1 FGENGINGR
10 VGNGGAGGTA
20 INISADG
27 VILLNQGKVL
37 GGTPGSINAQPG
49 EAIVVSGKNSHIIN
63 DIGGEIRSSGL
74 NSKAVE
80 YEAGADNGIFE
91 MRTNSIVDGVVDA
104 TKISNS
110 KLVLGGNTAKENST
124 FIASKIGNGRQYQG
138 FSNYEVNTSEG
149 STWNLIGETTALTP
163 WTVTEGTL
171 AIVSDHSLG
180 STDGA
185 LTLNGGVL
193 QTVLNVNSDRRFNL
207 TAESLNGGILTD
219 GDLTLTNV
227 ISGVGGLKKTGNAT
241 LILGG
246 QNDYTGRTI
255 ISSGNLFLTG
265 EGGIEHSES
274 VELSKGTS
282 LNISSTTGGTMVNN
296 LTGDEGS
303 HVVLGDRLLTVNSL
317 ADSVFSGEISGNG
330 SLIKKG
336 QGDMTLDGIN
346 SYQGIT
352 RIDQGN
358 LRINS
363 DQSLGG
369 GNKNNSDLI
378 MNGGGLKIFGSFAS
392 DRDVYF
398 NADGDISVDKD
409 MSSSWN
415 KIHTGDYKFTKSGE
429 GELIVRNGGDASEI
443 SLMNG
448 ALTLINLNMNSEKQ
462 DALLNVNNG
471 VLNIIGGDVSAK
483 NDLIYITGDST
494 INLDNVSIKSSGNGM
509 RLSDNVQSTLSLRNQ
524 YTDMPILVE
533 GKNSILN
540 INAGDNTTLASNM
553 HKSDE
558 STINLNLMNNSSN
571 WVISQRTDVDN
582 VRNSGN
588 IIFSP
593 LNKSEF
599 NNLNIKGD
607 YSGGNGTI
615 TLNTVLNKGGD
626 KDQQLSDKVLIKG
639 NVSGETVL
647 KVVPQGNGDNTASAP
662 GNIFSSRD
670 GISLVQVGGDAA
682 DNAFKLDR
690 EYISTGT
697 KSPYQYRLFTYRG
710 DQVDQQSNFLGD
722 KPVNVDFR
730 LQTAYLDSSGNVVP
744 GVDPD
749 YNNSNNENGN
759 GTGNDNGT
767 GNGNG
772 T

>member
-1 FGENGINGR
+1 TTVSAGKLSLSGESNIEKS
-10 VGNGGAGGTA
+10 GNVRLNRDAA
-20 INISADG
+20 LDISATT
-27 VILLNQGKVL
+27 N
-37 GGTPGSINAQPG
+37 
-49 EAIVVSGKNSHIIN
+49 
-63 DIGGEIRSSGL
+63 
-74 NSKAVE
+74 
-80 YEAGADNGIFE
+80 GA
-91 MRTNSIVDGVVDA
+91 
-104 TKISNS
+104 
-110 KLVLGGNTAKENST
+110 
-124 FIASKIGNGRQYQG
+124 
-138 FSNYEVNTSEG
+138 
-149 STWNLIGETTALTP
+149 
-163 WTVTEGTL
+163 
-171 AIVSDHSLG
+171 
-180 STDGA
+180 
-185 LTLNGGVL
+185 
-193 QTVLNVNSDRRFNL
+193 
-207 TAESLNGGILTD
+207 
-219 GDLTLTNV
+219 
-227 ISGVGGLKKTGNAT
+227 
-241 LILGG
+241 
-246 QNDYTGRTI
+246 
-255 ISSGNLFLTG
+255 
-265 EGGIEHSES
+265 
-274 VELSKGTS
+274 
-282 LNISSTTGGTMVNN
+282 MVNN

-398 NADGDISVDKD
+398 NADGEISVDKD

-483 NDLIYITGDST
+483 NDLIHITGDST
-494 INLDNVSIKSSGNGM
+494 INLENVSIKSSGNGM

-607 YSGGNGTI
+607 YNGGNGTI

-639 NVSGETVL
+639 NVTGETVL

-710 DQVDQQSNFLGD
+710 GQVDQQSNFLGD

-749 YNNSNNENGN
+749 YNNSNNENG
-759 GTGNDNGT
+759 
-767 GNGNG
+767 
-772 T
+772 

>member
-1 FGENGINGR
+1 NR
-10 VGNGGAGGTA
+10 DATLD
-20 INISADG
+20 ISA
-27 VILLNQGKVL
+27 
-37 GGTPGSINAQPG
+37 T
-49 EAIVVSGKNSHIIN
+49 
-63 DIGGEIRSSGL
+63 
-74 NSKAVE
+74 
-80 YEAGADNGIFE
+80 
-91 MRTNSIVDGVVDA
+91 TN
-104 TKISNS
+104 
-110 KLVLGGNTAKENST
+110 
-124 FIASKIGNGRQYQG
+124 
-138 FSNYEVNTSEG
+138 
-149 STWNLIGETTALTP
+149 
-163 WTVTEGTL
+163 
-171 AIVSDHSLG
+171 
-180 STDGA
+180 
-185 LTLNGGVL
+185 
-193 QTVLNVNSDRRFNL
+193 
-207 TAESLNGGILTD
+207 
-219 GDLTLTNV
+219 
-227 ISGVGGLKKTGNAT
+227 
-241 LILGG
+241 
-246 QNDYTGRTI
+246 
-255 ISSGNLFLTG
+255 
-265 EGGIEHSES
+265 
-274 VELSKGTS
+274 
-282 LNISSTTGGTMVNN
+282 GTMVNN

-582 VRNSGN
+582 VR
-588 IIFSP
+588 
-593 LNKSEF
+593 
-599 NNLNIKGD
+599 
-607 YSGGNGTI
+607 
-615 TLNTVLNKGGD
+615 
-626 KDQQLSDKVLIKG
+626 
-639 NVSGETVL
+639 
-647 KVVPQGNGDNTASAP
+647 
-662 GNIFSSRD
+662 
-670 GISLVQVGGDAA
+670 
-682 DNAFKLDR
+682 
-690 EYISTGT
+690 
-697 KSPYQYRLFTYRG
+697 
-710 DQVDQQSNFLGD
+710 
-722 KPVNVDFR
+722 
-730 LQTAYLDSSGNVVP
+730 
-744 GVDPD
+744 
-749 YNNSNNENGN
+749 
-759 GTGNDNGT
+759 
-767 GNGNG
+767 
-772 T
+772 

>member
-1 FGENGINGR
+1 
-10 VGNGGAGGTA
+10 A

-63 DIGGEIRSSGL
+63 DIGGEIWSSGL

-282 LNISSTTGGTMVNN
+282 LNISSTT
-296 LTGDEGS
+296 
-303 HVVLGDRLLTVNSL
+303 
-317 ADSVFSGEISGNG
+317 
-330 SLIKKG
+330 
-336 QGDMTLDGIN
+336 
-346 SYQGIT
+346 
-352 RIDQGN
+352 
-358 LRINS
+358 
-363 DQSLGG
+363 
-369 GNKNNSDLI
+369 
-378 MNGGGLKIFGSFAS
+378 
-392 DRDVYF
+392 
-398 NADGDISVDKD
+398 
-409 MSSSWN
+409 
-415 KIHTGDYKFTKSGE
+415 
-429 GELIVRNGGDASEI
+429 
-443 SLMNG
+443 
-448 ALTLINLNMNSEKQ
+448 
-462 DALLNVNNG
+462 
-471 VLNIIGGDVSAK
+471 
-483 NDLIYITGDST
+483 
-494 INLDNVSIKSSGNGM
+494 
-509 RLSDNVQSTLSLRNQ
+509 
-524 YTDMPILVE
+524 
-533 GKNSILN
+533 
-540 INAGDNTTLASNM
+540 
-553 HKSDE
+553 
-558 STINLNLMNNSSN
+558 
-571 WVISQRTDVDN
+571 
-582 VRNSGN
+582 
-588 IIFSP
+588 
-593 LNKSEF
+593 
-599 NNLNIKGD
+599 
-607 YSGGNGTI
+607 
-615 TLNTVLNKGGD
+615 
-626 KDQQLSDKVLIKG
+626 
-639 NVSGETVL
+639 
-647 KVVPQGNGDNTASAP
+647 
-662 GNIFSSRD
+662 
-670 GISLVQVGGDAA
+670 
-682 DNAFKLDR
+682 
-690 EYISTGT
+690 
-697 KSPYQYRLFTYRG
+697 
-710 DQVDQQSNFLGD
+710 
-722 KPVNVDFR
+722 
-730 LQTAYLDSSGNVVP
+730 
-744 GVDPD
+744 
-749 YNNSNNENGN
+749 
-759 GTGNDNGT
+759 
-767 GNGNG
+767 
-772 T
+772 

>member
-1 FGENGINGR
+1 MGGEGIIVSKNNVQIINLSTVVGGNGGSGGVAGSAGLAGAGGKGGNGGDVPIGSTTSRGKRGEDGSFGTNGINGR

-27 VILLNQGKVL
+27 VTLLNQGKVL

-104 TKISNS
+104 TKISNG
-110 KLVLGGNTAKENST
+110 KLLLGGNTAKETST

-138 FSNYEVNTSEG
+138 FSNYEVNTSEEN
-149 STWNLIGETTALTP
+149 TWNLIGETTALTP
-163 WTVTEGTL
+163 WTVTGGTL

-180 STDGA
+180 ATDGA

-207 TAESLNGGILTD
+207 TADSLNGGILTD

-227 ISGVGGLKKTGNAT
+227 ISGVGGLKKTGSAT

-246 QNDYTGRTI
+246 QNDYTGRTV

-282 LNISSTTGGTMVNN
+282 LNISSTTGGTMVNNLTGDEGSHVVLGDRFLTVNSLADSVFSGEFGTEGEKGGLLKTGAASFTLAGQNNYTGDTTVSAGKLSLSGDSNIEKSGNVRLNRDATLDISATTNGTMVNNLTGDEGSHVVLGDRFLTVNSLADSVFSGEFGAEGEKGGLLKTGAASFTLAGQNNYTGDTTVSAGKLSLSGDSNIEKSGNVRLNRDAMLDISATTNGTMVNNLTGDEGSHVVLGDQLLTVNSLADSVFSGEFGTEGETGGLLKTGAASFTLAGQNNYTGDTTVSAGKLSLSGDSNIEKSGNVRLNRDATLDISATTNGTMVNN

-369 GNKNNSDLI
+369 GIKTI
-378 MNGGGLKIFGSFAS
+378 
-392 DRDVYF
+392 
-398 NADGDISVDKD
+398 
-409 MSSSWN
+409 
-415 KIHTGDYKFTKSGE
+415 
-429 GELIVRNGGDASEI
+429 
-443 SLMNG
+443 
-448 ALTLINLNMNSEKQ
+448 LT
-462 DALLNVNNG
+462 
-471 VLNIIGGDVSAK
+471 
-483 NDLIYITGDST
+483 
-494 INLDNVSIKSSGNGM
+494 
-509 RLSDNVQSTLSLRNQ
+509 
-524 YTDMPILVE
+524 
-533 GKNSILN
+533 
-540 INAGDNTTLASNM
+540 
-553 HKSDE
+553 
-558 STINLNLMNNSSN
+558 
-571 WVISQRTDVDN
+571 
-582 VRNSGN
+582 
-588 IIFSP
+588 
-593 LNKSEF
+593 
-599 NNLNIKGD
+599 
-607 YSGGNGTI
+607 
-615 TLNTVLNKGGD
+615 
-626 KDQQLSDKVLIKG
+626 
-639 NVSGETVL
+639 
-647 KVVPQGNGDNTASAP
+647 
-662 GNIFSSRD
+662 
-670 GISLVQVGGDAA
+670 
-682 DNAFKLDR
+682 
-690 EYISTGT
+690 
-697 KSPYQYRLFTYRG
+697 
-710 DQVDQQSNFLGD
+710 
-722 KPVNVDFR
+722 
-730 LQTAYLDSSGNVVP
+730 
-744 GVDPD
+744 
-749 YNNSNNENGN
+749 
-759 GTGNDNGT
+759 
-767 GNGNG
+767 
-772 T
+772 

>member
-1 FGENGINGR
+1 NR
-10 VGNGGAGGTA
+10 DATLD
-20 INISADG
+20 ISA
-27 VILLNQGKVL
+27 
-37 GGTPGSINAQPG
+37 T
-49 EAIVVSGKNSHIIN
+49 
-63 DIGGEIRSSGL
+63 
-74 NSKAVE
+74 
-80 YEAGADNGIFE
+80 
-91 MRTNSIVDGVVDA
+91 TN
-104 TKISNS
+104 
-110 KLVLGGNTAKENST
+110 
-124 FIASKIGNGRQYQG
+124 
-138 FSNYEVNTSEG
+138 
-149 STWNLIGETTALTP
+149 
-163 WTVTEGTL
+163 
-171 AIVSDHSLG
+171 
-180 STDGA
+180 
-185 LTLNGGVL
+185 
-193 QTVLNVNSDRRFNL
+193 
-207 TAESLNGGILTD
+207 
-219 GDLTLTNV
+219 
-227 ISGVGGLKKTGNAT
+227 
-241 LILGG
+241 
-246 QNDYTGRTI
+246 
-255 ISSGNLFLTG
+255 
-265 EGGIEHSES
+265 
-274 VELSKGTS
+274 
-282 LNISSTTGGTMVNN
+282 GTMVNN

-533 GKNSILN
+533 GKNS
-540 INAGDNTTLASNM
+540 
-553 HKSDE
+553 
-558 STINLNLMNNSSN
+558 
-571 WVISQRTDVDN
+571 
-582 VRNSGN
+582 
-588 IIFSP
+588 
-593 LNKSEF
+593 
-599 NNLNIKGD
+599 
-607 YSGGNGTI
+607 
-615 TLNTVLNKGGD
+615 
-626 KDQQLSDKVLIKG
+626 
-639 NVSGETVL
+639 
-647 KVVPQGNGDNTASAP
+647 
-662 GNIFSSRD
+662 
-670 GISLVQVGGDAA
+670 
-682 DNAFKLDR
+682 
-690 EYISTGT
+690 
-697 KSPYQYRLFTYRG
+697 
-710 DQVDQQSNFLGD
+710 
-722 KPVNVDFR
+722 
-730 LQTAYLDSSGNVVP
+730 
-744 GVDPD
+744 
-749 YNNSNNENGN
+749 
-759 GTGNDNGT
+759 
-767 GNGNG
+767 
-772 T
+772 

>member
-1 FGENGINGR
+1 KRGEDGAFGENGINGR

-303 HVVLGDRLLTVNSL
+303 HVVLGDRFLTVNSLADSVFSGEFGAEGETGGLLKTGAASFTLAGQNNYTGDTTVSAGKLSLSGDSNIEKSGNVRLNRDATLDISATTNGTMVNNLTGDEGSHVVLGDRLLTVNSL

-582 VRNSGN
+582 VRNS
-588 IIFSP
+588 
-593 LNKSEF
+593 
-599 NNLNIKGD
+599 
-607 YSGGNGTI
+607 
-615 TLNTVLNKGGD
+615 
-626 KDQQLSDKVLIKG
+626 
-639 NVSGETVL
+639 
-647 KVVPQGNGDNTASAP
+647 
-662 GNIFSSRD
+662 
-670 GISLVQVGGDAA
+670 
-682 DNAFKLDR
+682 
-690 EYISTGT
+690 
-697 KSPYQYRLFTYRG
+697 
-710 DQVDQQSNFLGD
+710 
-722 KPVNVDFR
+722 
-730 LQTAYLDSSGNVVP
+730 
-744 GVDPD
+744 
-749 YNNSNNENGN
+749 
-759 GTGNDNGT
+759 
-767 GNGNG
+767 
-772 T
+772 

>member
-1 FGENGINGR
+1 GGKGGNGGDVPIGSPTTRGKRGEDGAFGENGINGR

-296 LTGDEGS
+296 LTG
-303 HVVLGDRLLTVNSL
+303 
-317 ADSVFSGEISGNG
+317 
-330 SLIKKG
+330 
-336 QGDMTLDGIN
+336 
-346 SYQGIT
+346 
-352 RIDQGN
+352 
-358 LRINS
+358 
-363 DQSLGG
+363 
-369 GNKNNSDLI
+369 
-378 MNGGGLKIFGSFAS
+378 
-392 DRDVYF
+392 
-398 NADGDISVDKD
+398 
-409 MSSSWN
+409 
-415 KIHTGDYKFTKSGE
+415 
-429 GELIVRNGGDASEI
+429 
-443 SLMNG
+443 
-448 ALTLINLNMNSEKQ
+448 
-462 DALLNVNNG
+462 
-471 VLNIIGGDVSAK
+471 
-483 NDLIYITGDST
+483 
-494 INLDNVSIKSSGNGM
+494 
-509 RLSDNVQSTLSLRNQ
+509 
-524 YTDMPILVE
+524 
-533 GKNSILN
+533 
-540 INAGDNTTLASNM
+540 
-553 HKSDE
+553 
-558 STINLNLMNNSSN
+558 
-571 WVISQRTDVDN
+571 
-582 VRNSGN
+582 
-588 IIFSP
+588 
-593 LNKSEF
+593 
-599 NNLNIKGD
+599 
-607 YSGGNGTI
+607 
-615 TLNTVLNKGGD
+615 
-626 KDQQLSDKVLIKG
+626 
-639 NVSGETVL
+639 
-647 KVVPQGNGDNTASAP
+647 
-662 GNIFSSRD
+662 
-670 GISLVQVGGDAA
+670 
-682 DNAFKLDR
+682 
-690 EYISTGT
+690 
-697 KSPYQYRLFTYRG
+697 
-710 DQVDQQSNFLGD
+710 
-722 KPVNVDFR
+722 
-730 LQTAYLDSSGNVVP
+730 
-744 GVDPD
+744 
-749 YNNSNNENGN
+749 
-759 GTGNDNGT
+759 
-767 GNGNG
+767 
-772 T
+772 